1 MSRMSSPVRRVRLCP
16 DLSPSTSEIVMKKKQ
31 LHLWSTSLVV
41 IAIVAA
47 SCSKGSPTSP
57 SGGADLPNATGSV
70 KVSIN
75 PSPVPFSGVPVTDDP
90 GCATKNNT
98 WYYSQVFTESSGNAV
113 TLTSRIDFFDGFVVN
128 NYGIAIDVP
137 AKGSTAVAA
146 RWCSGNPTNH
156 TAQSTFNGVDSH
168 GSPVVVNTP
177 VIKLMAP

>member
-1 MSRMSSPVRRVRLCP
+1 
-16 DLSPSTSEIVMKKKQ
+16 MKKKQ
-31 LHLWSTSLVV
+31 LWSTSLVV
-41 IAIVAA
+41 FAIAAA
-47 SCSKGSPTSP
+47 GCSKNGSPTSP

-90 GCATKNNT
+90 GCATKSNT

-113 TLTSRIDFFDGFVVN
+113 TLTSRIDFFDGFTVN

-146 RWCSGNPTNH
+146 RWCSGNAKSH
-156 TAQSTFNGVDSH
+156 TAQSTFSGVDAH
-168 GSPVVVNTP
+168 GNPVVVNTP